1 MKQPLLLALSATLL
15 AAESAVRAADE
26 TELPIRNEKGDIQ
39 WVETLDAVF
48 PRDVSTEKCD
58 YTPLVSRRPRLRGVQ
73 LPARDCTED
82 DFKTLTEWGATL
94 ARYQITEW
102 GGTPRD
108 LGSPETGYEIYDRW
122 LAGKLDHLERDVL
135 PWARKYGIMIVVD
148 LHLPPGDKRV
158 KYKESPQ
165 YRDPRVREKFI
176 ETWKM
181 IATRFRGNTDVIYG
195 YDLYNEPQQ
204 VTKVDYGY
212 WEMQFEAMKVVRE
225 IDPETPIVMEGN
237 ISCDPCAYPFMK
249 ILPLKDVIY
258 QVHMY
263 MPGDYTFQGIG
274 SVDKEGRR
282 PPWPNPAFG
291 WDKDCLRKRLQPVRD
306 FQLRHNARIYVGEF
320 SATTWAKGAEIYL
333 KQLIEIMEEYGWD
346 WTYHAFREH
355 PCWDVELEA
364 PTQFCKWSDFR
375 PNPDTP
381 RKRVLLDGFA
391 GRLAPQS
398 SPEETTNTAT
408 QGVNP

>member
-1 MKQPLLLALSATLL
+1 MNQMHLIATLSALLALAPGTR
-15 AAESAVRAADE
+15 AAEG
-26 TELPIRNEKGDIQ
+26 ELPIRNGKGQIQ
-39 WVETLDAVF
+39 WVETLDAIF
-48 PRDVSTEKCD
+48 PKDISTVKCD
-58 YTPLVSRRPRLRGVQ
+58 YTPLVAERPRLRGVQ
-73 LPARDCTED
+73 LPARNCTED
-82 DFKTLTEWGATL
+82 DFKTLKEWGVKL
-94 ARYQITEW
+94 ARYQMTEW
-102 GGTPRD
+102 RGNPREN
-108 LGSPETGYEIYDRW
+108 GSPETGYEIYDRW

-148 LHLPPGDKRV
+148 LHRTPGDTRDKNGDCA
-158 KYKESPQ
+158 Q

-176 ETWKM
+176 ETWRM
-181 IATRFRGNTDVIYG
+181 IAARFRCNADVIYG
-195 YDLYNEPQQ
+195 YDLFNEPQQ

-212 WEMQFEAMKVVRE
+212 WEMQFEAAKAIRE

-237 ISCDPCAYPFMK
+237 IKCDPCAYPYMK
-249 ILPLKDVIY
+249 ALPLKDVIY

-263 MPGDYTFQGIG
+263 MPGDFTCQGIG
-274 SVDKEGRR
+274 GVDKEGRR
-282 PPWPNPAFG
+282 PPWPNPALG

-320 SATTWAKGAEIYL
+320 SATTWADGAEIYL

-355 PCWDVELEA
+355 PCWDVEKEA
-364 PTQFCKWSDFR
+364 PTKFCKWEEFR

-398 SPEETTNTAT
+398 SPASHNTIT
-408 QGVNP
+408 QGVHP